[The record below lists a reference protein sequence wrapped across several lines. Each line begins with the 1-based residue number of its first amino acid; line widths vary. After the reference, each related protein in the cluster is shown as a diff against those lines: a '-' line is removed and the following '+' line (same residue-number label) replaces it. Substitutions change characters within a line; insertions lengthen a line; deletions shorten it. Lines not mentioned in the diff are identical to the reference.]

1 MIKLNLLEFKSLF
14 LFHELEWK
22 PLGSAIRY
30 TVTTNI
36 LWMHETFFKR
46 EIFWMNLAGIYID
59 LNVLVVYDK
68 CPESPFW
75 VEANNNVI
83 LILDI

>member
-1 MIKLNLLEFKSLF
+1 
-14 LFHELEWK
+14 
-22 PLGSAIRY
+22 
-30 TVTTNI
+30 
-36 LWMHETFFKR
+36 MHETFFKR

-75 VEANNNVI
+75 VEANNNVNPLSVI